1 MNLREHIG
9 SLHANLHDLRS
20 LADRIDAELTTKARR
35 QKDHYAPT
43 RWPGAS
49 LDGLSVVLRDGP
61 LLCGANEVWHEHWHQ
76 NVLASKEPIALALL
90 AEYDK
95 RYAALQLGC
104 ELELEVV
111 MSTSKP
117 ESARAIRRPRG
128 EPQVADHEPPSFGPD
143 EDR

>member
-104 ELELEVV
+104 ELELDVSAIKL
-111 MSTSKP
+111 STQNGEASPTMVDHDPPYSPPKK
-117 ESARAIRRPRG
+117 IR
-128 EPQVADHEPPSFGPD
+128 
-143 EDR
+143 